1 MEAER
6 QRMELEAEKERL
18 RLERLAE
25 EERIK
30 LLKLREQERLRKE
43 AQIRELKRLKAV
55 DELEKLN

>member
-1 MEAER
+1 
-6 QRMELEAEKERL
+6 
-18 RLERLAE
+18 LAE